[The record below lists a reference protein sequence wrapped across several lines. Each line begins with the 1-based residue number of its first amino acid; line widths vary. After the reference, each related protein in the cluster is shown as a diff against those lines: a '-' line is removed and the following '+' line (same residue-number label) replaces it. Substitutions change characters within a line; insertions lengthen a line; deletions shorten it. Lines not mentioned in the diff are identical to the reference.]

1 MDNYGLLLL
10 FVVPLYQLGLA
21 ILMYVILSGKMK
33 KLLKRRV
40 NVSCNFTATVI
51 NDVVIYDIPAFATG
65 HEIDTIKSGTK
76 VVIKEIKPMID
87 GRWYLIEI
95 GSEVGY
101 CPKENLML

>member
-1 MDNYGLLLL
+1 MDKYGWLLL
-10 FVVPLYQLGLA
+10 VIIPLYQVGLA

-33 KLLKRRV
+33 KMFQRGGGIV
-40 NVSCNFTATVI
+40 YNFTATVVH
-51 NDVVIYDIPAFATG
+51 DVVIYDIPAFATS
-65 HEIDTIKSGTK
+65 HEVDTIKEGTK
-76 VVIKEIKPMID
+76 VVIKEIVPMID